1 MTFTPEVTLGQKVLD
16 LTTQRH
22 QLIANNIAN
31 INTPKY
37 KRTDLSFAATL
48 EDMAEKTKSV
58 EVNSLPDLMNKE
70 LIATDLSRG
79 KQLTYLHG
87 NSGGDMG
94 VEYSKNDLGFDYE
107 WFKQGA
113 DTFNGVKERKSSVS
127 DVINET
133 NPILI
138 KTKNSERLDG
148 NNVNVD
154 MEVAEMIKNT
164 SYYNILTSM
173 VSADFRIY
181 RTIIS
186 AR

>member
-31 INTPKY
+31 ANTPKY
-37 KRTDLSFAATL
+37 KRTDLSFAETL

-58 EVNSLPDLMNKE
+58 EVNSPADLIE
-70 LIATDLSRG
+70 TSVAADLSRG

-87 NSGGDMG
+87 NSGGDLG
-94 VEYSKNDLGFDYE
+94 IEYSRSNLNFDYQ
-107 WFKQGA
+107 WYQQGA
-113 DTFNGVKERKSSVS
+113 EIFTTPKERNPSVS
-127 DVINET
+127 EIISET

-154 MEVAEMIKNT
+154 MEVSEMIKNT
-164 SYYNILTSM
+164 SFYNMLTSM
-173 VSADFRIY
+173 VSGDFRIY